1 MLSCVKN
8 RMARRGIATDPRFCN
23 NFRRPFSD
31 RPKRCRH
38 NGRCFSRV
46 ARGVFLIEVFLRLGL
61 ALLLSMGLAVLL
73 AWGWYSSERAAIGPE
88 ATLSAAASPAPTGAA
103 KPSPPTVSAE

>member
-1 MLSCVKN
+1 M
-8 RMARRGIATDPRFCN
+8 
-23 NFRRPFSD
+23 
-31 RPKRCRH
+31 
-38 NGRCFSRV
+38 
-46 ARGVFLIEVFLRLGL
+46 FLRLGL

-103 KPSPPTVSAE
+103 KPPPPAITTE